1 MCNKMVFGV
10 FFARFGKLV
19 YLILHFLGWGVVLLR
34 LKCYGGATYLS
45 SQGVLSITPKKD
57 IYRVKRGKAR
67 ACSIWFGSEFM
78 PDSRAL
84 V

>member
-1 MCNKMVFGV
+1 
-10 FFARFGKLV
+10 
-19 YLILHFLGWGVVLLR
+19 LLR